1 MNVIHSKFFFDRTSG
16 YKWYD
21 YNCEEKGGII
31 CQEGRMGAATGKFLS
46 HVTLGFK
53 FKSHSI
59 PNSSFNMITSVS
71 FSLSLSDMEVTF
83 KGRKFVIKP
92 SMSGN
97 MTEAQDICKESGL
110 QVFEPRDMD
119 TFNAVYKVAKDAR
132 LDQVWMNIMRATS
145 KDP

>member
-1 MNVIHSKFFFDRTSG
+1 MNFVYSKFFNYRTSG

-21 YNCEEKGGII
+21 YNCEEKGGIV
-31 CQEGRMGAATGKFLS
+31 CQEGRIGVATGKFLC
-46 HVTLGFK
+46 HVTLGSK
-53 FKSHSI
+53 FISHSI
-59 PNSSFNMITSVS
+59 PNFSYNMITSVS
-71 FSLSLSDMEVTF
+71 FSLSDMEVTF

-97 MTEAQDICKESGL
+97 MTEAQEICKESGL

-132 LDQVWMNIMRATS
+132 RLDQVWMNIMRTTS